1 MSQRTV
7 TTMVEVMRNATMPRF
22 LKQEKAVKDSIITL
36 ARPKVLR
43 IKEEY
48 DKREEERRLQ
58 RKRTIN
64 HQRVF
69 SDR

>member
-1 MSQRTV
+1 
-7 TTMVEVMRNATMPRF
+7 MVEVMRNATMPRF